1 MNDIITRT
9 IHLSKDDAVN
19 FANSLFRPT
28 QREIENHRE
37 QLDKIN
43 RNVTIRRTEDGFI
56 ADVADLDLFFLE
68 EKPLETTFNVTV
80 TLKVKSET
88 NIYYDSKKKIAKET
102 IVVKT
107 STQYTSS
114 KDDNFSPWAA

>member
-1 MNDIITRT
+1 MNDVITRT
-9 IHLSKDDAVN
+9 IRLSKDDAIN
-19 FANSLFRPT
+19 FAKSLFRPT

-56 ADVADLDLFFLE
+56 ADVADLDLSFLE

-88 NIYYDSKKKIAKET
+88 NIYHDSKKNRERNN
-102 IVVKT
+102 
-107 STQYTSS
+107 SS
-114 KDDNFSPWAA
+114 KDEYAIY

>member
-1 MNDIITRT
+1 MNDVITRT
-9 IHLSKDDAVN
+9 IRLSKDDAIN

-28 QREIENHRE
+28 QRETENHRE

-56 ADVADLDLFFLE
+56 ADVADLDLSFLE

>member
-1 MNDIITRT
+1 MNDVITRT
-9 IHLSKDDAVN
+9 IRLSKDDAIN

-56 ADVADLDLFFLE
+56 ADVADLDLFFW
-68 EKPLETTFNVTV
+68 KKSH
-80 TLKVKSET
+80 LKLHLMLK
-88 NIYYDSKKKIAKET
+88 
-102 IVVKT
+102 
-107 STQYTSS
+107 
-114 KDDNFSPWAA
+114 